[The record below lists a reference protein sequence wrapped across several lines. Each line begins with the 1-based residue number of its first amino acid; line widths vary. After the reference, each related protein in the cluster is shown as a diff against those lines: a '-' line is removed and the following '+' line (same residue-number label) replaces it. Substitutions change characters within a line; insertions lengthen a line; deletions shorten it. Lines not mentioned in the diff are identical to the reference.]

1 MPWREKNPNL
11 GFRQPALNQAEIL
24 NSFQL
29 RRKHLKR
36 SWNVF
41 QLFFPGAETIIIRW
55 IMEYNIRYSI
65 KPFSSILPIQRLRMY
80 CLIAWFFFSPY
91 GKKMMNSVFLIDF
104 ICKRQRKR
112 DREKKMQATRM
123 RCRPQSRAPAPRC
136 FVLPSRSVSHATNFV
151 GDIQWGAMQDFFS
164 LFLNLCMDFIFTRCS
179 VNTAI
184 LCAFGWCYN
193 LFFLIHRA
201 ESITRCE
208 KKIL

>member
-1 MPWREKNPNL
+1 MCFN
-11 GFRQPALNQAEIL
+11 F
-24 NSFQL
+24 
-29 RRKHLKR
+29 
-36 SWNVF
+36 
-41 QLFFPGAETIIIRW
+41 FFPGAETIIIRW
-55 IMEYNIRYSI
+55 IMEYNIRYS
-65 KPFSSILPIQRLRMY
+65 KQPFSSITANVLPY
-80 CLIAWFFFSPY
+80 CMIFCSPY

-164 LFLNLCMDFIFTRCS
+164 LFLNLCMDFRFTRCS

-184 LCAFGWCYN
+184 LCAFG
-193 LFFLIHRA
+193 
-201 ESITRCE
+201 
-208 KKIL
+208 

>member
-1 MPWREKNPNL
+1 MCFN
-11 GFRQPALNQAEIL
+11 F
-24 NSFQL
+24 
-29 RRKHLKR
+29 
-36 SWNVF
+36 
-41 QLFFPGAETIIIRW
+41 FFPGAETIIIRW
-55 IMEYNIRYSI
+55 IMEYNIRYS
-65 KPFSSILPIQRLRMY
+65 KQPFSSILLHSSHSTTANVLPY
-80 CLIAWFFFSPY
+80 CMIFCSPY

-164 LFLNLCMDFIFTRCS
+164 LFLNLCMDLIFTRCS

-184 LCAFGWCYN
+184 LCAFG
-193 LFFLIHRA
+193 
-201 ESITRCE
+201 
-208 KKIL
+208 

>member
-1 MPWREKNPNL
+1 MCFN
-11 GFRQPALNQAEIL
+11 F
-24 NSFQL
+24 
-29 RRKHLKR
+29 
-36 SWNVF
+36 
-41 QLFFPGAETIIIRW
+41 FFPGAETIIIRW

-80 CLIAWFFFSPY
+80 CLIAWFFVLLMERKWWILS
-91 GKKMMNSVFLIDF
+91 FLSILF
-104 ICKRQRKR
+104 AR
-112 DREKKMQATRM
+112 DREREIEKKKMQATRM

-193 LFFLIHRA
+193 FFFNTSRRKHYKVREKNLI
-201 ESITRCE
+201 
-208 KKIL
+208 KM